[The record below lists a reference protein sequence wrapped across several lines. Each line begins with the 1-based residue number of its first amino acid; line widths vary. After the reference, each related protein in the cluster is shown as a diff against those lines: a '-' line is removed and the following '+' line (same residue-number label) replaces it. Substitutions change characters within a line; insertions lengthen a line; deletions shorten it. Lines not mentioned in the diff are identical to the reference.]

1 MNEIIESKMRRD
13 EMMRVAER
21 ERRVRQLLG
30 KSGHRRQRSGRALRW
45 VGKQLTN
52 SGTYLQERYGAEE
65 QTDAEVFPCPTESVS
80 SSC

>member
-1 MNEIIESKMRRD
+1 MNEMIEATMRRD

-30 KSGHRRQRSGRALRW
+30 KSGHRRQRSGRALHW
-45 VGKQLTN
+45 VGKQLAN
-52 SGTYLQERYGAEE
+52 SGTYLQERYGTDE
-65 QTDAEVFPCPTESVS
+65 QTDAEIFPCPTESVS